1 MQEIMDVKDIA
12 FPNLGI
18 YLKNVPQGFYIG
30 DFYIAFYGII
40 IGLGIF
46 LGIAMAARAGKVVG
60 MNPDDIWD
68 FAIYAVI
75 FSVIGARIYY
85 VVFEWDSYK
94 NDLLSIFNTRQGG
107 LAIYGAVIGAFIT
120 LFVYTRIKKCR
131 ALNLGD
137 AGVTGLILGQILGRW
152 GNFFNREVFG
162 EYSDGLLAMRL
173 PVAAIRD
180 KSDIT
185 ENIRAHMVEG
195 TNYIQVHPT
204 FLYESLLNL
213 LLLIFI
219 LWYLKRKAFDGEI
232 CLLYLGGYG
241 IIRFFVEGIRTDQL
255 KIPGT
260 SIAVSQMLGMVLFI
274 FAVAMDI
281 GVRVYRK
288 KKKA

>member
-1 MQEIMDVKDIA
+1 M
-12 FPNLGI
+12 
-18 YLKNVPQGFYIG
+18 
-30 DFYIAFYGII
+30 
-40 IGLGIF
+40 
-46 LGIAMAARAGKVVG
+46 
-60 MNPDDIWD
+60 
-68 FAIYAVI
+68 
-75 FSVIGARIYY
+75 
-85 VVFEWDSYK
+85 
-94 NDLLSIFNTRQGG
+94 
-107 LAIYGAVIGAFIT
+107 
-120 LFVYTRIKKCR
+120 
-131 ALNLGD
+131 NLGD

-173 PVAAIRD
+173 PVSAIRD

-260 SIAVSQMLGMVLFI
+260 SIAVSQMLGMIMFI